1 MKLHAEPTQRR
12 LEMESQ
18 EIKTWKDCYGLAVS
32 REYDPEKLLHTYYET
47 SIFNGDMRWSF
58 DDLEDALDLAKALR
72 IGFNMCF
79 EFHQD

>member
-1 MKLHAEPTQRR
+1 
-12 LEMESQ
+12 
-18 EIKTWKDCYGLAVS
+18 LAVS